1 MSGLTVLI
9 TNNTLANRAGSEL
22 YVRDIATALL
32 KRGHTPIAFSTV
44 LGDVARELREAT
56 IPVIDSLD
64 ALTTPPDIIHGQ
76 HHVETMMALL
86 HFPSTPAIYF
96 CHGWIPWEEAPPRFP
111 RILRYVAVDY
121 TCRDRLVLENAIP
134 KERVSVLL
142 NFVDLDRFKPRAPLP
157 SRPERALIFSNEA
170 NEDTN
175 VGDVR
180 EACERAGIALD
191 VIGLSSGKPSAE
203 PEKVLGYYDVIFAK
217 ARSAIE
223 ALSVGAAVVLYDGRG
238 LGPMVTT
245 RELERLRQLNF
256 GIRALGES
264 ISVDAVARELC
275 KYDATDAALVSQRMR
290 ATAGREAVVDE
301 LSSLYEKVIA
311 EHAGQ
316 GRRDWAAESRA
327 AADYLRWVASRLK
340 ENDRLRGERDW
351 IEAEHNMLHSRFCAR
366 EQEIEVL
373 KSRHE
378 SETAR
383 LQEERDR
390 IKAGH
395 NMLQSRFAA
404 RERETVVLESCH
416 ARETA
421 RLEEQASESRKKALE
436 LAAELAIKS
445 ADLAKIT
452 NTLGWRLLSRYG
464 KIKYRFLLPAYK
476 QLQRLLNSK
485 G

>member
-32 KRGHTPIAFSTV
+32 KRGHTPIAFSTA

-64 ALTTPPDIIHGQ
+64 ALTAPPDIIHGQ

-142 NFVDLDRFKPRAPLP
+142 NFVDLERFKPRAPLP

-170 NEDTN
+170 NEHTN

-180 EACERAGIALD
+180 DACERAGIALD
-191 VIGLSSGKPSAE
+191 VIGLSSGKPSGE
-203 PEKVLGYYDVIFAK
+203 PENVLGNYDVIFAK

-223 ALSVGAAVVLYDGRG
+223 AMSVGAAVVLYDGRG
-238 LGPMVTT
+238 LGPMVRT

-256 GIRALGES
+256 GIRALSES
-264 ISVDAVARELC
+264 ISVDAVAREIG
-275 KYDATDAALVSQRMR
+275 KYDASDAALVSQRMR

-301 LSSLYEKVIA
+301 LSSLYKKVIA
-311 EHAGQ
+311 EHAAQ

-351 IEAEHNMLHSRFCAR
+351 IEAEHNML
-366 EQEIEVL
+366 
-373 KSRHE
+373 
-378 SETAR
+378 
-383 LQEERDR
+383 
-390 IKAGH
+390 
-395 NMLQSRFAA
+395 QSRFAA
-404 RERETVVLESCH
+404 RERDLETEAARLQGESDWIKAEHNMLHSGFAAREREREVLVSCH
-416 ARETA
+416 ARERA
-421 RLEEQASESRKKALE
+421 RLEEQVFESKQKAGE
-436 LAAELAIKS
+436 LAGELATKS
-445 ADLAKIT
+445 AALARMT

-476 QLQRLLNSK
+476 QLRRLFRSK
-485 G
+485 A